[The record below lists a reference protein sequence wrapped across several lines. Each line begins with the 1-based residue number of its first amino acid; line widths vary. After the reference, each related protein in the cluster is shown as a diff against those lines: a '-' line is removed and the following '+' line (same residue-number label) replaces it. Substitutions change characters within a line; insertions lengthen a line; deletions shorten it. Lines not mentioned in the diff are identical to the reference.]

1 MPYTAAA
8 CPSCKRRMVVT
19 TKPASQMTPEERA
32 AQWAPEW
39 ADGKKPA
46 NTGVIGAVIAV
57 VILVGMLF
65 LCMSSGKETPEER
78 RARERYEEMKP
89 VRDEMDRKMREGKT
103 REQAAQEIVDE
114 ETRRQEEIKRRE
126 QNR

>member
-1 MPYTAAA
+1 MKEVTA
-8 CPSCKRRMVVT
+8 
-19 TKPASQMTPEERA
+19 
-32 AQWAPEW
+32 
-39 ADGKKPA
+39 
-46 NTGVIGAVIAV
+46 
-57 VILVGMLF
+57 
-65 LCMSSGKETPEER
+65 PEER